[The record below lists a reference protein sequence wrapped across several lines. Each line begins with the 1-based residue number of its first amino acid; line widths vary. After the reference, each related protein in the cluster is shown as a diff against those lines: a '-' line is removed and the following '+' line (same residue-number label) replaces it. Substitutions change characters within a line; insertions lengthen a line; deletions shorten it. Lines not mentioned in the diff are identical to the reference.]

1 MVTRRRVLVVPG
13 FAASDQSTQVIRAAL
28 ASRGHRTHG
37 WRLGRNTGPD
47 EATTSGLLARVE
59 SLHEREGAPIA
70 LVGWSLGGV
79 YAHWLTRRHP
89 DLIHCVI
96 TLGSP
101 LQRSGQRPRPLQVP
115 VTSVYSR
122 NDRVVPWSASLVDD
136 TARRHEN
143 VEVRAGHLAMGFD
156 PAVLF
161 LIENRVRQDPA
172 NWQPFVPPVSLRLG
186 FPTGN
191 GTVRGEGRRRP
202 PPGTAPPL

>member
-1 MVTRRRVLVVPG
+1 MIVRRRVLVLPG
-13 FAASDQSTQVIRAAL
+13 YAASDNSTQVIRAAL
-28 ASRGHRTHG
+28 AGRGHRTHG

-79 YAHWLTRRHP
+79 YAHWIARTHP
-89 DLIHCVI
+89 ELVHSVT

-101 LQRSGQRPRPLQVP
+101 LQKDGRPPKPLSVP

-136 TARRHEN
+136 SAWRHEN

-161 LIENRVRQDPA
+161 LIENRIRQDPDR
-172 NWQPFVPPVSLRLG
+172 WKPFVAPLSLRLG
-186 FPTGN
+186 FPS
-191 GTVRGEGRRRP
+191 P
-202 PPGTAPPL
+202 S